1 MVRCFFLLLAHMGCR
16 ALSDE
21 TLSLG
26 DNQRS
31 DLQSAEIYTDILRMR
46 ESPVVG
52 TAMPVIAA
60 SSKSKKRTRAHDDVV
75 ILTEK
80 RSRKGPGFYT
90 NFADTAPMELEVA
103 GESFAHSI
111 SSSMFKHFIYSILCQ
126 SRPSVCFKRTTDMS
140 LPVWRFQLAS
150 SSFLKTYL

>member
-16 ALSDE
+16 ALTDE
-21 TLSLG
+21 TLSVG
-26 DNQRS
+26 DYQYS
-31 DLQSAEIYTDILRMR
+31 YLQSAEIYTDLLRMR

-60 SSKSKKRTRAHDDVV
+60 MSKSKKRTRAHDDVV

-80 RSRKGPGFYT
+80 RSRKGAGFYT
-90 NFADTAPMELEVA
+90 HFADTAPMELEVA
-103 GESFAHSI
+103 GESSAHSF
-111 SSSMFKHFIYSILCQ
+111 SSSTFKHFIYSILCQ

-140 LPVWRFQLAS
+140 LPV
-150 SSFLKTYL
+150 